1 MKVRYKAVV
10 SSNVV
15 FYNTS
20 FVDLVLRYVAARQ
33 NMYISSANLVN
44 SVLKKSSTFRC
55 SKDGAADVVGDA
67 SNWIGQR

>member
-1 MKVRYKAVV
+1 MKVRYKPVV

-44 SVLKKSSTFRC
+44 SVLK
-55 SKDGAADVVGDA
+55 
-67 SNWIGQR
+67 N